1 MCCLSPCV
9 CVPAMGCCLVYEV
22 ARRVAVCLGAREGSG
37 GKCTATV
44 REQGCILMRM
54 REIRARE
61 GVRSGER
68 KGNTRTVEAKGV
80 SEVKVEKDGW
90 SRPQAAASSYG
101 VALRE
106 TGDFRERKIA
116 PLPPS
121 SHYYIKA

>member
-1 MCCLSPCV
+1 MLVKERDRERLRACVVSLRVYVCV
-9 CVPAMGCCLVYEV
+9 CLLWLLPCIRGGA
-22 ARRVAVCLGAREGSG
+22 ARGRVLGAREGSG

-44 REQGCILMRM
+44 REQGCVLMRM

-106 TGDFRERKIA
+106 TGDFRER
-116 PLPPS
+116 
-121 SHYYIKA
+121 